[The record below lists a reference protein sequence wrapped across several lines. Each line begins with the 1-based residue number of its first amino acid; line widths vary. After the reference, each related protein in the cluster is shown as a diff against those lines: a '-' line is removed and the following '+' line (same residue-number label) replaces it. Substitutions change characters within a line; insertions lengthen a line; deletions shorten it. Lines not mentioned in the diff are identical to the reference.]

1 MIPHKTK
8 RGEAALARLKA
19 YEGVPPPY
27 DRTKR
32 MVIPDA
38 LKYVAFA
45 CRLDLGILSVCEF
58 GVCEFGVDVACD
70 FVGF

>member
-8 RGEAALARLKA
+8 RGEAALARLKT

-38 LKYVAFA
+38 LKYVLIRYRDYVLIIDWLF
-45 CRLDLGILSVCEF
+45 
-58 GVCEFGVDVACD
+58 
-70 FVGF
+70 FVIRV

>member
-1 MIPHKTK
+1 MFFCSMIPHKTK
-8 RGEAALARLKA
+8 RGEAALARLKT

-38 LKYVAFA
+38 LKYVFI
-45 CRLDLGILSVCEF
+45 RYRDYVLIIY
-58 GVCEFGVDVACD
+58 
-70 FVGF
+70 